1 MPVVEECA
9 TRRPRRVYETYRIE
23 TIAPESDGAGVV
35 RRTFVRAD
43 SLEVVKERALRVLSR
58 ARVPQAR
65 GPEVEAVRVL
75 NGAGYE
81 VFFIHARD

>member
-1 MPVVEECA
+1 MF
-9 TRRPRRVYETYRIE
+9 ETYRIE
-23 TIAPESDGAGVV
+23 TIAPEDEGGGVV

-43 SLEVVKERALRVLSR
+43 SLEVVKERALRVLYR
-58 ARVPQAR
+58 ARVPQAK

-81 VFFIHARD
+81 VFFVHARD